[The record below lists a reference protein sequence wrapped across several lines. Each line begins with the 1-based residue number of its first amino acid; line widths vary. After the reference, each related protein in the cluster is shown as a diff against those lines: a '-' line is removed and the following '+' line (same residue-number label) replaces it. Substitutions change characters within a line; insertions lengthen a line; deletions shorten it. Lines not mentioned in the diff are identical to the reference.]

1 MKSQRIQSQIEEL
14 SEQLVKNWPLYSFVT
29 SNPLSG
35 LEELHFEEAVTQL
48 RDFISI
54 EGYPSTSV
62 FRQAL
67 VQDEIEPELLE
78 KYLLKKGITL
88 SVEESLERMKL
99 LEDHNKREQVLG
111 DVDRHLIKWLTVF
124 LDQGSTEWNMPNRE
138 AGFYEAWHEVASFD
152 TTLPNRERLNTFPKD
167 GYAALQEILSDYDS
181 ENRKQILKY
190 HLMALP
196 GWTGYIAYREENE
209 RDWQKV
215 SPMTLTDYL
224 AVRLALCSLFRQDI
238 AATREPKNGKQKK
251 EEDILKAIW
260 LKAMEQTYQE
270 RLFQKVSAGNN
281 RRQADPKNSP
291 EAQMVFCIDTR
302 SERIRR
308 AVEQAGPYQTFGY
321 AGFFGIAMDYRHP
334 EKNITNKSCP
344 PIVNSAYLATEET
357 DENRAGKL
365 EAFNYYNNLKKALL
379 RFRFTLKNNI
389 PASFGYVESAGFFYG
404 LALLLKTLVPDLVHR
419 FFERITSYTG
429 QPESFSEVTLTHNDH
444 ESPGAEPDLSTAEKA
459 GIAKSAFEAMGWQH
473 FAPIVVWAGHGSE
486 TANNPF
492 GSSLDCGACAGNK
505 GRHNARVMARICND
519 SEVRNLLAAEYDIL
533 IPEETWFVAAEHNTT
548 TNHIELYDRQVPA
561 RFRKRVAELEENL
574 ATARVYANREQFDLP
589 AADAKRTRREA
600 ARRASDWAETRPEW
614 GLAGNASF
622 IIGPR
627 ELTSGVNLQARS
639 FLHSYNWE
647 KDPKGEQ
654 LTAILQGPMVVTQ
667 WINNH
672 YYFSSVDND
681 HFGGGSKVTQNVT
694 GKFGV
699 VQGNGGD
706 LRCGLPQESLQAD
719 DYSQQHLPLRLTVL
733 IQAPKKMVET
743 IIQKHSDTLGRL
755 VQNRWIYL
763 AVMDPREENAIS
775 YINKPQRQNRE
786 VEKESLALY

>member
-1 MKSQRIQSQIEEL
+1 MKYQRIQSHIEEL

-35 LEELHFEEAVTQL
+35 LEELHFEDAVTQL
-48 RDFISI
+48 RNYISI

-67 VQDEIEPELLE
+67 LEDEINHKLIENHLLQ
-78 KYLLKKGITL
+78 KGITL

-99 LEDHNKREQVLG
+99 LEEQNEKEKVLG

-124 LDQGSTEWNMPNRE
+124 MDQGSTEWNMPNRE
-138 AGFYEAWHEVASFD
+138 AGFYKAWREIASYD
-152 TTLPNRERLNTFPKD
+152 TSLPNREMLNALPKD
-167 GYAALQEILSDYDS
+167 SYAAIQEILSANDP
-181 ENRKQILKY
+181 ENQREILKH

-209 RDWQKV
+209 HDWQKV
-215 SPMTLTDYL
+215 SPVTLTDYL
-224 AVRLALCSLFRQDI
+224 AVRLALYALFGQDI
-238 AATREPKNGKQKK
+238 KHDGDTKNNKQQN
-251 EEDILKAIW
+251 EEDILKGAW

-270 RLFQKVSAGNN
+270 KLFQKVSAGN
-281 RRQADPKNSP
+281 KNGQSDTEESP

-321 AGFFGIAMDYRHP
+321 AGFFGIAMDYKHP

-344 PIVNSAYLATEET
+344 PIVNSAYLATEVT
-357 DENRAGKL
+357 DESRTGKM
-365 EAFNYYNNLKKALL
+365 ETFDYYNNLRKALL

-419 FFERITSYTG
+419 FFERITNYTG
-429 QPESFSEVTLTHNDH
+429 KPEWFSEVTLTHNEH
-444 ESPGAEPDLSTAEKA
+444 EGNNAEQHLSTAERA
-459 GIAKSAFEAMGWQH
+459 GIAKAAFEAMGWQH

-519 SEVRNLLAAEYDIL
+519 TDVRNLLAAEYDIQ
-533 IPEETWFVAAEHNTT
+533 IPDETWFVAAEHNTT
-548 TNHIELYDRQVPA
+548 TNHIELYDQQVPA
-561 RFRKRVAELEENL
+561 RFRQQVDELKKNL
-574 ATARVYANREQFDLP
+574 ATAQVYANKEQFDIP
-589 AADAKRTRREA
+589 AADAELTAREA

-627 ELTSGVNLQARS
+627 KLTSNLNLEARS

-647 KDPKGEQ
+647 KDPSGDQ

-694 GKFGV
+694 GKYGV

-706 LRCGLPQESLQAD
+706 LRCGLPQESLQVD
-719 DYSQQHLPLRLTVL
+719 DSRQQHIPLRLTVL
-733 IQAPKKMVET
+733 IQAPKERVES
-743 IIQKHSDTLGRL
+743 IIQKHNDTLGRL
-755 VQNRWIYL
+755 VQNEWIYL
-763 AVMDPREENAIS
+763 AVMDPQEGNTITS
-775 YINKPQRQNRE
+775 LNKIQRQQEE
-786 VEKESLALY
+786 VESESMAIY